1 MPHMYIDGTENIPI
15 LISQIT
21 LAYNNE
27 MIINLLRKRGNAI
40 KAEKYKEL
48 EKVNDELAKEIKN
61 QKTLD
66 DCQRPCSAFV
76 MFETEE
82 GVTRAN
88 YLLEYA
94 EENKMKFM
102 GDLLG
107 EPFDIFKAS
116 EPSDI
121 IWENRHFSK
130 SKRR

>member
-61 QKTLD
+61 
-66 DCQRPCSAFV
+66 
-76 MFETEE
+76 
-82 GVTRAN
+82 
-88 YLLEYA
+88 
-94 EENKMKFM
+94 
-102 GDLLG
+102 
-107 EPFDIFKAS
+107 
-116 EPSDI
+116 
-121 IWENRHFSK
+121 
-130 SKRR
+130 